1 VACDVRRAGRI
12 TAIDPDAWLAE
23 SPQVAIILHMKT
35 LSLAEAR
42 QHFSEVVNDVEKH
55 HDHVMVTKNGKPAAM
70 IVSVYEWEQMEDTIF
85 WLSQPGIHEDLAE
98 ADAAIARG
106 DTVSI
111 EEIKAELEQRLRAE
125 EEADRKRRAG

>member
-1 VACDVRRAGRI
+1 
-12 TAIDPDAWLAE
+12 
-23 SPQVAIILHMKT
+23 MKT

-42 QHFSEVVNDVEKH
+42 QRFSEVVNDVETH

-85 WLSQPGIHEDLAE
+85 WLSQPGIHDDLAE

-111 EEIKAELEQRLRAE
+111 EEIKAELEERLRAE

>member
-1 VACDVRRAGRI
+1 VIRTPG
-12 TAIDPDAWLAE
+12 
-23 SPQVAIILHMKT
+23 SPEPKEVAIILYMKT

-42 QHFSEVVNDVEKH
+42 QHFSEVVNDVETH

-106 DTVSI
+106 DTVPAEVVL
-111 EEIKAELEQRLRAE
+111 EEARRRVAE
-125 EEADRKRRAG
+125 EEAAERERSAR

>member
-1 VACDVRRAGRI
+1 MNTNLRQTLDSPKPTEVA
-12 TAIDPDAWLAE
+12 T
-23 SPQVAIILHMKT
+23 ILYMKT

-42 QHFSEVVNDVEKH
+42 QHFSEVVNDVDTH

-111 EEIKAELEQRLRAE
+111 EEIKAELEERLRAE

>member
-1 VACDVRRAGRI
+1 
-12 TAIDPDAWLAE
+12 
-23 SPQVAIILHMKT
+23 MKT

-42 QHFSEVVNDVEKH
+42 QHFSEVVNDVEAH

-106 DTVSI
+106 DTVPAEVVL
-111 EEIKAELEQRLRAE
+111 EEARRRVAE
-125 EEADRKRRAG
+125 EEAAERERRAG